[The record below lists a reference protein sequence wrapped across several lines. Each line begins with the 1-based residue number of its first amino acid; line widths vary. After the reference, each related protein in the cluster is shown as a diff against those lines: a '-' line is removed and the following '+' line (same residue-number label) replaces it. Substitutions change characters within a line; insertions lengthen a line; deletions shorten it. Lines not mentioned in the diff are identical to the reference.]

1 MSNRIST
8 GMMYSQS
15 VALMMAKQ
23 AKLSHL
29 EQQIAT
35 GSKIVSA
42 KDDPVA
48 AGAAVGLD
56 RSLAALERMKL
67 NGNNVQNRLGVQEN
81 TLAQVNDLM
90 ARVNDLTIQASN
102 PALSAP
108 DKKTLITELNQ
119 IRDGLLSLA
128 NSSDGTG
135 RYVFGGT
142 NDSDPPFAKID
153 GKVVYRG
160 DQTQRQVEVGP
171 DTYVRD
177 ALPGSEIFLRIPT
190 GDGFVDGSA
199 AAGNTGN
206 GVLTNITRDGS
217 DSWNG
222 QSFSVRFTAAD
233 QYEVLDSAGNVTSTG
248 TYKAGSELEI
258 NGVRLQ
264 IAGAP
269 ATGDSFNVQAAS
281 SRDIFGTMDKLIA
294 ALDADTGTPAKMA
307 AQQNEL
313 QSALRD
319 VGRAAERMIDSRAAG
334 GAQLKAL
341 DNAAEM
347 REANGVTLKTT
358 LSQMRDLDYADA
370 LSQYQLESTA
380 LQAAQTL
387 FSQMQSMSLFNKIR

>member
-119 IRDGLLSLA
+119 IREGLLSLA

-294 ALDADTGTPAKMA
+294 ALDADTGTTAKMA

>member
-119 IRDGLLSLA
+119 IREGLLSLA

-199 AAGNTGN
+199 AAGNAGN

-233 QYEVLDSAGNVTSTG
+233 QYEVLDGAGNVTSTG

-358 LSQMRDLDYADA
+358 LSEMRDLDYADA

>member
-119 IRDGLLSLA
+119 IREGLLSLA

-199 AAGNTGN
+199 AAGNAGN

-233 QYEVLDSAGNVTSTG
+233 QYEVLDGAGNVTGTG

-264 IAGAP
+264 IPGAP

-358 LSQMRDLDYADA
+358 LSEMRDLDYADA

>member
-119 IRDGLLSLA
+119 IREGLLSLA
-128 NSSDGTG
+128 NSSDGIG

-142 NDSDPPFAKID
+142 NDSDPPFARID

-190 GDGFVDGSA
+190 GDGFVDGSP
-199 AAGNTGN
+199 AAGNAGN

-233 QYEVLDSAGNVTSTG
+233 QYEVLDGAGNVTGTG

-358 LSQMRDLDYADA
+358 LSEMRDLDYADA

>member
-1 MSNRIST
+1 MSSRIST
-8 GMMYSQS
+8 SMMFNQS
-15 VALMMAKQ
+15 VSLMMAKQ

-56 RSLAALERMKL
+56 RSLAALDRMKL
-67 NGNNVQNRLGVQEN
+67 NAGNVQNRLGVQEN

-90 ARVNDLTIQASN
+90 ARVNALTIQASN
-102 PALSAP
+102 PALGAA

-119 IRDGLLSLA
+119 IREGLLSLA
-128 NSSDGTG
+128 NADDGTG

-142 NDSDPPFAKID
+142 NDGDPPFAKIN

-160 DQTQRQVEVGP
+160 DQTQRQIEVGP

-177 ALPGSEIFLRIPT
+177 ALPGSEIFMRIPT
-190 GDGFVDGSA
+190 GDGFVDGVA

-222 QSFSVRFTAAD
+222 QSFSIRFTAAD
-233 QYEVLDSAGNVTSTG
+233 QYQVLDGAGNVTGTG
-248 TYKAGSELEI
+248 TFKAGDNVEV

-264 IAGAP
+264 ITGAP
-269 ATGDSFNVQAAS
+269 AAGDSFSVKPAT
-281 SRDIFGTMDKLIA
+281 SRDIFDTMDKLIA
-294 ALDADTGTPAKMA
+294 ALDADTGTTAKMS

-319 VGRAAERMIDSRAAG
+319 VARAAERMIDSRAAG

-341 DNAAEM
+341 DNAADM
-347 REANGVTLKTT
+347 REANSVTLKTT

-370 LSQYQLESTA
+370 LSQYQLQSTA
-380 LQAAQTL
+380 LQAAQTI

>member
-222 QSFSVRFTAAD
+222 QSFSVRFTAAN
-233 QYEVLDSAGNVTSTG
+233 QYEVLDGAGNVTSTG

>member
-119 IRDGLLSLA
+119 IREGLLSLA

-199 AAGNTGN
+199 AAGNAGN
-206 GVLTNITRDGS
+206 GVLTNITRGGS

-233 QYEVLDSAGNVTSTG
+233 QYEVLDGAGNVTGTG

-358 LSQMRDLDYADA
+358 LSEMRDLDYADA

>member
-119 IRDGLLSLA
+119 IREGLLSLA

-199 AAGNTGN
+199 AAGNAGN

-233 QYEVLDSAGNVTSTG
+233 QYEVLDGAGNVTGTG

-358 LSQMRDLDYADA
+358 LSEMRDLDYADA

>member
-119 IRDGLLSLA
+119 IREGLLSLA

-217 DSWNG
+217 DNWNG
-222 QSFSVRFTAAD
+222 QSFSVRFTAAN
-233 QYEVLDSAGNVTSTG
+233 QYEVLDGAGNVTSTG

>member
-119 IRDGLLSLA
+119 IREGLLSLA

-199 AAGNTGN
+199 AAGNAGN

-233 QYEVLDSAGNVTSTG
+233 QYEVLDGAGNVTGTG

-358 LSQMRDLDYADA
+358 LSEMRDLDYADA

-387 FSQMQSMSLFNKIR
+387 FSQMQSMSLFNIIR

>member
-1 MSNRIST
+1 MSSRIST

-81 TLAQVNDLM
+81 TLAQVGDMMGRINE
-90 ARVNDLTIQASN
+90 LTIYANN
-102 PALSAP
+102 PALAP
-108 DKKTLITELNQ
+108 ADKQSLVTEIKA
-119 IRDGLLSLA
+119 IRDNLLSLA
-128 NSSDGTG
+128 NTSDGTG
-135 RYVFGGT
+135 RYLFGGT
-142 NDSDPPFAKID
+142 NDSDPPFAQVG
-153 GKVVYRG
+153 GKVVYSG
-160 DQTQRQVEVGP
+160 DQTQRRVEVGP
-171 DTYVRD
+171 DTYVQD

-190 GDGFVDGSA
+190 GDGFVDGRA
-199 AAGNTGN
+199 VAGNTGT
-206 GVLTNITRDGS
+206 GVLTNVTRDGS
-217 DSWNG
+217 SSWNG
-222 QSFSVRFTAAD
+222 QSFSVRFTAVD
-233 QYEVLDSAGNVTSTG
+233 QYEVLDAGGAVIGSG
-248 TYKAGSELEI
+248 TMKAGDDVVV
-258 NGVRLQ
+258 NGVRLH
-264 IAGAP
+264 IDGKP
-269 ATGDSFNVQAAS
+269 AAGDSFAVSPSS
-281 SRDIFGTMDKLIA
+281 SRDIFGTLDTLIG
-294 ALDADTGTPAKMA
+294 ALEADTGTPAKLA
-307 AQQNEL
+307 VQQNAL
-313 QSALRD
+313 QSGLRD
-319 VGRAAERMIDSRAAG
+319 VARAAERMIDSRAAG

-341 DNAAEM
+341 DNAADM

-387 FSQMQSMSLFNKIR
+387 FSQMQSMSLFNKIG

>member
-119 IRDGLLSLA
+119 IREGLLSLA

-199 AAGNTGN
+199 AAGNAGN

-233 QYEVLDSAGNVTSTG
+233 QYEVLDGGGNVTGTG

-358 LSQMRDLDYADA
+358 LSEMRDLDYADA

>member
-222 QSFSVRFTAAD
+222 QSFSVRFTAAN
-233 QYEVLDSAGNVTSTG
+233 QYEVLDGAGNVTSTG

-264 IAGAP
+264 IAGTP

>member
-119 IRDGLLSLA
+119 IREGLLSLA

-199 AAGNTGN
+199 AAGNAGN

-233 QYEVLDSAGNVTSTG
+233 QYEVLDGAGNVTGTG

-358 LSQMRDLDYADA
+358 LSEMRDLDYADA

-387 FSQMQSMSLFNKIR
+387 FSQMQSM

>member
-222 QSFSVRFTAAD
+222 QPFSVRFTAAD
-233 QYEVLDSAGNVTSTG
+233 QYEVLDGAGNVTSTG

>member
-1 MSNRIST
+1 MSSRIST

-119 IRDGLLSLA
+119 IREGLLSLA

-142 NDSDPPFAKID
+142 NDSDPPFATID

-233 QYEVLDSAGNVTSTG
+233 QYEVLDGAGNVTGTG

>member
-1 MSNRIST
+1 MNDRIST
-8 GMMYSQS
+8 GMMFSQS
-15 VALMMAKQ
+15 VSLMLGKQ
-23 AKLSHL
+23 SKINHL

-102 PALSAP
+102 PALGAT

-119 IRDGLLSLA
+119 IREGLLSLA

-142 NDSDPPFAKID
+142 NDSDPPFARID

-199 AAGNTGN
+199 AAGNAGN

-233 QYEVLDSAGNVTSTG
+233 QYEVLDGAGNVTGTG

-294 ALDADTGTPAKMA
+294 ALDADTGTPAQMA

-358 LSQMRDLDYADA
+358 LSEMRDLDYADA

>member
-119 IRDGLLSLA
+119 IREGLLSLA

-199 AAGNTGN
+199 AAGNAGN

-217 DSWNG
+217 DSWSG

-233 QYEVLDSAGNVTSTG
+233 QYEVLDGAGNVTGTG

-358 LSQMRDLDYADA
+358 LSEMRDLDYADA

>member
-119 IRDGLLSLA
+119 IREGLLSLA

-222 QSFSVRFTAAD
+222 QPFSVRFTAAN
-233 QYEVLDSAGNVTSTG
+233 QYEVLDGAGNVTSTG

>member
-142 NDSDPPFAKID
+142 NDSDPPFARID

-233 QYEVLDSAGNVTSTG
+233 QYEVLDGAGNVTSTG

>member
-1 MSNRIST
+1 MSSRIST
-8 GMMYSQS
+8 SMMFNQS
-15 VALMMAKQ
+15 VSLMMAKQ
-23 AKLSHL
+23 ARLSHL

-42 KDDPVA
+42 KDDPVT

-67 NGNNVQNRLGVQEN
+67 NAGNVQNRLGVQEN

-102 PALSAP
+102 PALGAA
-108 DKKTLITELNQ
+108 DRKTLITELNQ

-128 NSSDGTG
+128 NADDGTG

-142 NDSDPPFAKID
+142 NDGDPPFARIN

-160 DQTQRQVEVGP
+160 DQTQREIEVGP
-171 DTYVRD
+171 DTYVHD

-217 DSWNG
+217 SSWNG
-222 QSFSVRFTAAD
+222 QSFSIRFNAAD
-233 QYEVLDSAGNVTSTG
+233 QYEVLDGAGNVTGTG
-248 TYKAGSELEI
+248 TYKAGDSLEVD
-258 NGVRLQ
+258 GVRLQ
-264 IAGAP
+264 ITGTP
-269 ATGDSFNVQAAS
+269 AAGDSFSVKPSA
-281 SRDIFGTMDKLIA
+281 SRDIFDTMDKLIA
-294 ALDADTGTPAKMA
+294 ALDADTGTPAKIA

-319 VGRAAERMIDSRAAG
+319 VARASDRMIDARAAG

-341 DNAAEM
+341 DNAADM
-347 REANGVTLKTT
+347 RESNSVTLKTT

-370 LSQYQLESTA
+370 LSQYQLQSTA
-380 LQAAQTL
+380 LQAAQTI
-387 FSQMQSMSLFNKIR
+387 FSQMQSMSLFNKIG

>member
-119 IRDGLLSLA
+119 IREGLLSLA

>member
-1 MSNRIST
+1 MSSRIST
-8 GMMYSQS
+8 SMMFNQS
-15 VALMMAKQ
+15 VSLMMAKQ

-48 AGAAVGLD
+48 AGTAVGLD
-56 RSLAALERMKL
+56 RSLAALDRMKL
-67 NGNNVQNRLGVQEN
+67 NASNVQNRLGVQEN

-102 PALSAP
+102 PALSAA
-108 DKKTLITELNQ
+108 DKKTLITEVNQ

-128 NSSDGTG
+128 NADDGTG

-142 NDSDPPFAKID
+142 NDGDPPFAKIN

-177 ALPGSEIFLRIPT
+177 ALPGSEIFMRIPT

-206 GVLTNITRDGS
+206 GVLTNVTRDGS

-222 QSFSVRFTAAD
+222 QGFSVRFTTGT
-233 QYEVLDSAGNVTSTG
+233 QYEVVDGAGNVTGTG
-248 TYKAGSELEI
+248 TYKAGDDLEV
-258 NGVRLQ
+258 NGVRLR
-264 IAGAP
+264 ITGAP
-269 ATGDSFNVQAAS
+269 AAGDSFNVQAAS
-281 SRDIFGTMDKLIA
+281 SRDIFATMDNLVA
-294 ALDADTGTPAKMA
+294 ALGADTGTTAQMA
-307 AQQNEL
+307 AQQNQL

-319 VGRAAERMIDSRAAG
+319 VARASERMIDSRAAG

-341 DNAAEM
+341 DNAADM

-370 LSQYQLESTA
+370 LSQYQLQSTA
-380 LQAAQTL
+380 LQAAQTI
-387 FSQMQSMSLFNKIR
+387 FSQMQSMSLFNKLR

>member
-119 IRDGLLSLA
+119 IREGLLSLA

-199 AAGNTGN
+199 AAGNAGN

-233 QYEVLDSAGNVTSTG
+233 QYEVLDGAGNVSGTG

-264 IAGAP
+264 ITGAP

-358 LSQMRDLDYADA
+358 LSEMRDLDYADA

>member
-102 PALSAP
+102 PALGAT

-119 IRDGLLSLA
+119 IREGLLSLA

-142 NDSDPPFAKID
+142 NDSDPPFARID

-199 AAGNTGN
+199 AAGNAGN

-233 QYEVLDSAGNVTSTG
+233 QYEVLDGAGNVTGTG

-294 ALDADTGTPAKMA
+294 ALDADTGTPAQMA

-358 LSQMRDLDYADA
+358 LSEMRDLDYADA

>member
-119 IRDGLLSLA
+119 IREGLLSLA

-190 GDGFVDGSA
+190 GDGFVDGSP
-199 AAGNTGN
+199 AAGNAGN

-233 QYEVLDSAGNVTSTG
+233 QYEVLDGAGNVTGTG

-358 LSQMRDLDYADA
+358 LSEMRDVDYADA

>member
-119 IRDGLLSLA
+119 IREGLLSLA

-199 AAGNTGN
+199 AAGNAGN

-233 QYEVLDSAGNVTSTG
+233 QYEVLDGAGNVTGTG
-248 TYKAGSELEI
+248 TYKVGSELEI

-358 LSQMRDLDYADA
+358 LSEMRDLDYADA

>member
-102 PALSAP
+102 PALGAT

-119 IRDGLLSLA
+119 IREGLLSLA

-142 NDSDPPFAKID
+142 NDSDPPFARID

-199 AAGNTGN
+199 AAGNAGN

-233 QYEVLDSAGNVTSTG
+233 QYEVLDGAGNVTGTG

-358 LSQMRDLDYADA
+358 LSEMRDLDYADA